1 MGLSAIGLLGHVM
14 AVPSVAPTL
23 ATMIGL
29 GVGIDY
35 ALFLVTKHLDQLG
48 EGMEVEESIANAVA
62 SSGSAIVFAGST
74 VVIALASLAV
84 AGIPLVT
91 SLGFASAIAVF
102 MAVLA
107 SITLL
112 PAILSLLGDW
122 VRRVKVPA
130 FLRPK
135 PRKVGERRWDA
146 WARGVARHPWVA
158 VVASLVILVPL
169 IVPLFSLQFGQE
181 DVGVTPTDTTERR
194 AYDLLTEGFGVGYN
208 GPLLIASTLDPVAA
222 PSAEYTKK
230 YDRATALQKQLKREQ
245 RRLQAQADALK
256 QRQAELERE
265 QAQLERK
272 ASVLQQRKGAARAG
286 RGRSARP
293 GGPPACGGRAV
304 GPSGGPDRGA
314 PGRDLGTRALR
325 PAPDRPDHRSRP
337 AATAARPPRQARGQ
351 GGDHARAARALP
363 LAGRAR

>member
-1 MGLSAIGLLGHVM
+1 MVILALVFGSLIAMGTPIVAAAFALAVGLSAIGLLGHVM

-35 ALFLVTKHLDQLG
+35 SLFLVTKHLDQLG
-48 EGMEVEESIANAVA
+48 EGMEVEASIANAVA

-91 SLGFASAIAVF
+91 SLGFASAIAVL

-158 VVASLVILVPL
+158 VMVSLVILVPL
-169 IVPLFSLQFGQE
+169 IDPAVLVAVRPRRRRCHA
-181 DVGVTPTDTTERR
+181 DRHHRTPGLRPDDRGIRR
-194 AYDLLTEGFGVGYN
+194 R
-208 GPLLIASTLDPVAA
+208 IQRAA
-222 PSAEYTKK
+222 A
-230 YDRATALQKQLKREQ
+230 DREHP
-245 RRLQAQADALK
+245 
-256 QRQAELERE
+256 
-265 QAQLERK
+265 
-272 ASVLQQRKGAARAG
+272 
-286 RGRSARP
+286 RP
-293 GGPPACGGRAV
+293 GRRTTPSTRRSTTVPP
-304 GPSGGPDRGA
+304 
-314 PGRDLGTRALR
+314 
-325 PAPDRPDHRSRP
+325 RSRSN
-337 AATAARPPRQARGQ
+337 
-351 GGDHARAARALP
+351 
-363 LAGRAR
+363 